1 MATNKDQAEPSSPTL
16 GAEVSVRLQEEILAG
31 KFQPGAAL
39 REIPLAEEYGA
50 SRQTMR
56 EALRSLS
63 DLGLVELHARRG
75 ARIPTMSPSRA
86 REVYTLRALL
96 EPYALRAAL
105 VEGRIRRAEMTRIEA
120 AYDHMVA
127 CAEGNDVAALIE
139 ADMAFHWELC
149 APCNHGMLLDF
160 LKRLQNA
167 TRQSMVHMK
176 VYGSDAEGEANPTH
190 RSCVRYANAMPTAP
204 HRPCATISMHTA
216 KDCLSNCSKQIRKK
230 VIRSFCRQSMPI
242 NGD

>member
-1 MATNKDQAEPSSPTL
+1 MASDKEKADSTSPTL

-96 EPYALRAAL
+96 EPFALRAAL
-105 VEGRIRRAEMTRIEA
+105 VEGRIRSAEMTRIEV

-127 CAEGNDVAALIE
+127 CAEGNDVASLIE
-139 ADMAFHWELC
+139 ADMTFHWELC
-149 APCNHGMLLDF
+149 SPCNHGMLLDF

-176 VYGSDAEGEANPTH
+176 VYGSDAEGEVESHAPIL
-190 RSCVRYANAMPTAP
+190 RAVRERDADGAAQAMRDHINAHGERLLIKLLETDPQEG
-204 HRPCATISMHTA
+204 HS
-216 KDCLSNCSKQIRKK
+216 
-230 VIRSFCRQSMPI
+230 
-242 NGD
+242 

>member
-1 MATNKDQAEPSSPTL
+1 MKSEKEQTESRSPTL
-16 GAEVSVRLQEEILAG
+16 GAEVSVRLQEEILSG

-39 REIPLAEEYGA
+39 REIPLAEQYGA

-75 ARIPTMSPSRA
+75 ARIPKMSPRRA

-96 EPYALRAAL
+96 EPFAVRTAL
-105 VEGRIRRAEMTRIEA
+105 VEGCIRSAEMERIET
-120 AYDHMVA
+120 AY
-127 CAEGNDVAALIE
+127 AEMEVSARNNDVAALIE

-149 APCNHGMLLDF
+149 SPCNHGMLLDF

-176 VYGSDAEGEANPTH
+176 VYGTDAEGEVESHAPILRAIRDRDTDGAAQAMRDH
-190 RSCVRYANAMPTAP
+190 INAHGERLLVKLLET
-204 HRPCATISMHTA
+204 
-216 KDCLSNCSKQIRKK
+216 DEQ
-230 VIRSFCRQSMPI
+230 
-242 NGD
+242 D